1 MTRLALP
8 TRAPSVVSRVRL
20 PRRLRGWLRRYL
32 PAELSGTV
40 SALLAA
46 QLALMGSRSLAVAA
60 LCGSIGET
68 VGYYAAAIV
77 RDVTA
82 HYRLHRGH
90 DSRRRLWLTCFT
102 SLRSLLIEFGPA
114 EAIDSAF
121 VRPYLLWVS
130 PQLVGQVQT
139 GWLAAKVAADAVF
152 YTLAIAGHE
161 FHKRRFA
168 TPDSERPA
176 P

>member
-1 MTRLALP
+1 MTGPDVLTREPSATSTPGRL
-8 TRAPSVVSRVRL
+8 
-20 PRRLRGWLRRYL
+20 RRLRGWLRRYL

-46 QLALMGSRSLAVAA
+46 QLALMTSRSLAVAA

-68 VGYYAAAIV
+68 AGYYGAAIV

-90 DSRRRLWLTCFT
+90 DARRRLWLTCLT
-102 SLRSLLIEFGPA
+102 SVRSLLIEFGPA
-114 EAIDSAF
+114 EAVDSAF

-130 PQLVGQVQT
+130 PRLVGQVQM
-139 GWLAAKVAADAVF
+139 GWLAAKLAADAVF
-152 YTLAIAGHE
+152 YTLAVAGHE

>member
-1 MTRLALP
+1 MTRPAWP
-8 TRAPSVVSRVRL
+8 TRAPSVVSRLRL

-32 PAELSGTV
+32 PAELSGTA
-40 SALLAA
+40 SALVAA
-46 QLALMGSRSLAVAA
+46 ELALMASHSLAVAA

-68 VGYYAAAIV
+68 AGYYAASIV

-82 HYRLHRGH
+82 HYRLHLGH
-90 DSRRRLWLTCFT
+90 DARRRFGLTCLT

-114 EAIDSAF
+114 EAVDGAF

-130 PQLVGQVQT
+130 PQIVGQAQI
-139 GWLAAKVAADAVF
+139 GWLAAKLAADAVF
-152 YTLAIAGHE
+152 YTLAVAGHE
-161 FHKRRFA
+161 FHQRRFMK
-168 TPDSERPA
+168 PDSERPA